1 MKHNLPSLGHFMVFS
16 MLVFTLIATFTLDAS
31 ATSQWSRKTG
41 MSCNACHT
49 VFPRL
54 NSNGEEF
61 LRNGYQFGSGDDV
74 KAEYAPNAGDTWVDN
89 VTNLLGFRLNMTP
102 LMVETNSLVKDS
114 GEAKQSRLTLG
125 SPVWIQFFVAGP
137 VYKDISFFS
146 ELEHASGS
154 FKFNWFYFNLMNIAG
169 SDKLNFQVGNI
180 SPLEFASYP
189 DRLPQLSNIKGEVFH
204 IKSSNG
210 AGENSTKIRDAHG
223 GIQYFGKHDW
233 ALWYA
238 GISPGKSPTSLSQYV
253 VTWGG
258 FVAKLPAGT
267 LEGFDG
273 STATIHYQTGTNTNY
288 TGDEATPQKPQ
299 VKDSWTRIVPS
310 INIRYNEQL
319 DIQAAYMI
327 AKDDNWNLVANPA
340 SDFKYSGIA
349 FEAGYMPEEM
359 WHFGLHYDQYAADD
373 KIVGGFNDGKPVF
386 EYQRIVPVVTYII
399 NQNIRFSAYYEK
411 DITPERK
418 DAAGN
423 ALDLVDRAYLNMRVM
438 F

>member
-1 MKHNLPSLGHFMVFS
+1 
-16 MLVFTLIATFTLDAS
+16 
-31 ATSQWSRKTG
+31 

-54 NSNGEEF
+54 NSNGEDF
-61 LRNGYQFGSGDDV
+61 LRNGYMTPSTQGAND
-74 KAEYAPNAGDTWVDN
+74 EYAPNAGDTWVDN

-102 LMVETNSLVKDS
+102 LMIETNSLVKDS
-114 GEAKQSRLTLG
+114 GEAKQSKLTLG
-125 SPVWIQFFVAGP
+125 SPLWIQFFVAGP

-154 FKFNWFYFNLMNIAG
+154 FKFNWFYFNIMNVAG

-180 SPLEFASYP
+180 SPVEFASYP

-238 GISPGKSPTSLSQYV
+238 GVSPGKSPTSLSQYLE
-253 VTWGG
+253 TWGG
-258 FVAKLPAGT
+258 LVAKLPEGMVD
-267 LEGFDG
+267 GFDG
-273 STATIHYQTGTNTNY
+273 STVTLHYQTGTNTNY
-288 TGDEATPQKPQ
+288 TGDESTPQKPQ
-299 VKDSWTRIVPS
+299 VKDTWTRFVPS
-310 INIRYNEQL
+310 LNIRYNGQY

-327 AKDDNWNLVANPA
+327 AKDDNWNLVSNPT
-340 SDFKYSGIA
+340 SDFKYSGVVV
-349 FEAGYMPEEM
+349 EAGYMPDEM
-359 WHFGLHYDQYAADD
+359 WHLGLHYDQYSSSDN
-373 KIVGGFNDGKPVF
+373 ITGGVNDGKPVF
-386 EYQRIVPVVTYII
+386 EYQRIVPSVTYVV
-399 NQNIRFSAYYEK
+399 NQNIRFSAYFEK
-411 DITPERK
+411 DLTPERK
-418 DAAGN
+418 DAAGK
-423 ALDLVDRAYLNMRVM
+423 AIDLVDRAYLNMRVM